1 MSDIF
6 HVPSMADTDRMIHIT
21 QCEFEE
27 LVGQDGSGIGESK
40 KRVIGKDGPQSHCSR
55 MENSFST
62 EATKTGMAVHNL
74 NLLTNHDI
82 AEYRKE

>member
-6 HVPSMADTDRMIHIT
+6 HVPSMADTDRMVHIT

-40 KRVIGKDGPQSHCSR
+40 KRVVGKDGPQSHCSR

-62 EATKTGMAVHNL
+62 EAAKTGMAVHNL